1 MNITRASCDSR
12 TAGNEDRIEIEN
24 PIWEDIEAMIR
35 SLDGESRTLVTLGN
49 EEEGFYMAV
58 GGGENGKYIAYIS
71 YDDGEQIHNL
81 IRPDARAEDWVELI
95 VGGQRG
101 RFPANTCVSQ
111 EMVQLA
117 ARRFFDTQEAEP
129 SLHWA
134 E

>member
-12 TAGNEDRIEIEN
+12 SAGKEDRIEIEN
-24 PIWEDIEAMIR
+24 PVWEDIEAMIR
-35 SLDGESRTLVTLGN
+35 SLDGESRTLVTFGN
-49 EEEGFYMAV
+49 EEEGCYMAV
-58 GGGENGKYIAYIS
+58 GGGNGKYIAYIS
-71 YDDGEQIHNL
+71 YDDGDQIHNL
-81 IRPDARAEDWVELI
+81 IQPDTHTEGWVELI

-117 ARRFFDTQEAEP
+117 ARCFFDTQEAVP